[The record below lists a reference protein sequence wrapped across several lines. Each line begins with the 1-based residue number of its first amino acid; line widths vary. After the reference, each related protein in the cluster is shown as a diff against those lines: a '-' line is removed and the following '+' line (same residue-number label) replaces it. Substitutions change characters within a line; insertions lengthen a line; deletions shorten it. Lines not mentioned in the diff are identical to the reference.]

1 MKKSVAFLA
10 TAVLSLS
17 MLFSGCGGGDKKA
30 EGPKADNAA
39 KELTV
44 YTARSESLNNAV
56 IKNFEKDTGI
66 KVNVVVAGTGEVVKR
81 VASEKANP
89 LGDVLW
95 AGSEAMLASKKE
107 LFMDSPELTLP
118 HRFWQ
123 ERDFVKT
130 PLAEIMH

>member
-56 IKNFEKDTGI
+56 IKNFEKDT
-66 KVNVVVAGTGEVVKR
+66 K
-81 VASEKANP
+81 
-89 LGDVLW
+89 L
-95 AGSEAMLASKKE
+95 
-107 LFMDSPELTLP
+107 
-118 HRFWQ
+118 
-123 ERDFVKT
+123 
-130 PLAEIMH
+130 